1 MAYDYKEETAV
12 TVWERLNGSR
22 SAVLTRAEASAQLT
36 IPSIFP
42 INDFKEDAA
51 LDDVYQSFG
60 ARAVLNLASKFMQ
73 TLFPPTSTF
82 FKLLPSKE
90 LEEQIASGDDPT
102 QLDELNKQL
111 VKLETALSNELDR
124 QALRA
129 PIHEALKLLIVTG
142 NACIWKDSDSM
153 STLSLRDYVVE
164 RDAKGNL
171 LDFVA
176 RERVSPRSLPDD
188 IKIQDADVKEVTVYT
203 RMVNDGEQYQVYQ
216 EVEGV
221 IVSGSEYSIKFG
233 EPTPFIILRWTAMSD
248 SNYGR
253 GLVEHYIGDLRNY
266 EAVNMVIVDTASVM
280 ARTIFLVNPNTQH
293 GTDVEKLND
302 AITGDYIAGHADD
315 ITVPQVG
322 KNSDL
327 RSLLEYMQILEQRLS
342 QAFLLFTSR
351 NAERVT
357 AQEIRQVSQ
366 QLEETLGGVYTL
378 LADDLQKPLLSLLMK
393 DLNIKLD
400 KQIDPVITTGL
411 EAIGR
416 GNDANKLFQFL
427 EGLQLVPEGWSKVNQ
442 GTVVERLAYS
452 TGIALDGLL
461 KTVEEIQQE
470 QEQYAQASAMQQFGD
485 QFASQGGALT
495 ANAIAEQQ

>member
-1 MAYDYKEETAV
+1 MAYNYKEETVV
-12 TVWERLNGSR
+12 TVWERLDGAR
-22 SAVLTRAEASAQLT
+22 SAVLTRAEDSAQLT
-36 IPSIFP
+36 IPSVFP
-42 INDFKEDAA
+42 INDFKEDSD

-73 TLFPPTSTF
+73 TLFPPTSAF

-90 LEEQIASGDDPT
+90 LEEQIVSSQDVS

-111 VKLETALSNELDR
+111 VKIETGLSNELDR
-124 QALRA
+124 QSLRA

-142 NACIWKDSDSM
+142 NSCLWKDKEGM
-153 STLSLRDYVVE
+153 TTLSLRDYVIE

-176 RERVSPRSLPDD
+176 RERVSPRSLPED
-188 IKIQDADVKEVTVYT
+188 ITIKDEDAKEVTVYT
-203 RMVNDGEQYQVYQ
+203 RLVNDGEQYQVYQ
-216 EVEGV
+216 EVDGE
-221 IVSGSEYSIKFG
+221 IVSGSEYTIKFG
-233 EPTPFIILRWTAMSD
+233 DTLPFIVLRWTAMSD

-293 GTDVEKLND
+293 GTDVDKLNE
-302 AITGDYIAGHADD
+302 AVTGDYIAGHADD

-327 RSLLEYMQILEQRLS
+327 RSLLDYMQILEQRLS

-378 LADDLQKPLLSLLMK
+378 LAEDLQKPLLTLLMK

-416 GNDANKLFQFL
+416 GNDANKLFQFI
-427 EGLQLVPEGWSKVNQ
+427 EGLSLVPEGWVKVNQ
-442 GTVVERLAYS
+442 GTLVERLAYS

-461 KTVEEIQQE
+461 KTEEEIQAE
-470 QEQYAQASAMQQFGD
+470 QEQTIQNSAMQQFGD
-485 QFASQGGALT
+485 QLAGQGGALT
-495 ANAIAEQQ
+495 ANALAEQ